1 MPDFT
6 SRFFEAPD
14 GLRLHARDYGRA
26 EADAPTVL
34 CLPGLART
42 TADFDALARHLVATD
57 PARRVLALDYRG
69 RGLSARDPDP
79 ANYDIPVELAD
90 ILAVLDALGVA
101 EAVLVGTSRGGLHT
115 MILSAVRPTLIR
127 GAVLNDIGPVV
138 EASGLARIRGYVGK
152 LRQPASWED
161 AVAIL
166 RDIAATQFTGLS
178 DADWLAYA
186 QATFEE
192 DGGVFRPL
200 YDPALMNNLA
210 KLDLNAVP
218 TLWPQFEALG
228 RVPVLVIR
236 GENSELLSPVTAA
249 AMTARLPD
257 CTLLTVPGQGHA
269 PLLTDMPTM
278 MAIER
283 FVVRCFSEPVATSRM
298 ADGLALLQ
306 EG

>member
-1 MPDFT
+1 MTAFT

-14 GLRLHARDYGRA
+14 GLRLHARDYGRP
-26 EADAPTVL
+26 ETDAPTVL

-42 TADFDALARHLVATD
+42 TADFDALARHLVASD

-79 ANYDIPVELAD
+79 ANYDVPVELGD
-90 ILAVLDALGVA
+90 ILAVLDALGVS

-115 MILSAVRPTLIR
+115 MVLAAVRPSLIR

-138 EASGLARIRGYVGK
+138 EASGLARIRGYIGK
-152 LRQPASWED
+152 LRQPTSWED

-166 RDIAATQFTGLS
+166 RAIAATQFTGLS

-186 QATFEE
+186 EATFEE
-192 DGGVFRPL
+192 DGGTFCTR
-200 YDPALMNNLA
+200 YDPALMDNLA
-210 KLDLNAVP
+210 KLDLDAVP

-228 RVPVLVIR
+228 GVPVLVIR
-236 GENSELLSPVTAA
+236 GENSELLSPATAA

-269 PLLTDMPTM
+269 PLLTDLPTM
-278 MAIER
+278 GAVDR
-283 FVVRCFSEPVATSRM
+283 FVARCFSEPVANARM
-298 ADGLALLQ
+298 EDGLALLR
-306 EG
+306 